1 MIKKLAHLFI
11 VAMGIILLLIYGK
24 SILIQVIIAF
34 LLWFATVQI
43 KKGFQKI
50 KLFDV
55 LLPNAVQSIIIAF
68 VLIVV
73 VYFAMN
79 LIIMNLSEIISSYNS
94 YETNI
99 YNIASKIENLFKINL
114 ERQMMTLIKSVDM
127 KNIFTQLAN
136 GLSNVF
142 SNFVMVLIYLLF
154 IFLES
159 KSVTLK
165 IAALFPDEKKRV
177 NFNNTLKKIEDSLAG
192 YFRVK
197 TLMSLLTGVLSFIVL
212 KIIGVDAPIFW
223 AFLIFLLNYIP
234 TIGSLIATVFPAIFS
249 LLQFGTFIQFITIIL
264 AIGAIQMVVGNF
276 IEPRVVGKSLNVS
289 PIITIIALAVWGQL
303 WGVIGMLLSVPIT
316 VIMIILL
323 SQFESTQ
330 KIAIILSEKGEL

>member
-1 MIKKLAHLFI
+1 MIKNLANLFI
-11 VAMGIILLLIYGK
+11 VAMGTILILIYGQ
-24 SILIQVIIAF
+24 SILVQVIIAF

-43 KKGFQKI
+43 KKSFHKI
-50 KLFDV
+50 KGFDALF
-55 LLPNAVQSIIIAF
+55 PNVVQSLIIAIILVS
-68 VLIVV
+68 VL
-73 VYFAMN
+73 YFATS
-79 LIIMNLSEIISSYNS
+79 IIKTSISQILSSYES

-99 YNIASKIENLFKINL
+99 YNVASKIEAILKINL
-114 ERQMMTLIKSVDM
+114 AEQMKTLLKSLDM
-127 KNIFTQLAN
+127 QNIFTQLAN
-136 GLSNVF
+136 GLSSIF
-142 SNFVMVLIYLLF
+142 SNFMMVLIYLLF

-159 KSVTLK
+159 NTINPKL
-165 IAALFPDEKKRV
+165 AALFPDEKKRENV
-177 NFNNTLKKIEDSLAG
+177 DKMLKKIEDSLAG

-212 KIIGVDAPIFW
+212 KIIGIDAPAFW

-234 TIGSLIATVFPAIFS
+234 TIGSLVATVFPAVFS
-249 LLQFGTFIQFITIIL
+249 LLQFGTFMPFLITIL
-264 AIGAIQMVVGNF
+264 SIGAIQMVVGNF

-289 PIITIIALAVWGQL
+289 PMVTIIALAVWGQL
-303 WGVIGMLLSVPIT
+303 WGVVGMLLSVPIT

>member
-1 MIKKLAHLFI
+1 MIKNLANFFI
-11 VAMGIILLLIYGK
+11 VAIGTILVLIYGQ
-24 SILIQVIIAF
+24 SILVQVIIAF

-43 KKGFQKI
+43 KKWFHKI
-50 KLFDV
+50 KGFDT
-55 LLPNAVQSIIIAF
+55 LLPNIVQSLIIAF
-68 VLIVV
+68 ILVVV

-79 LIIMNLSEIISSYNS
+79 LIISNLSEIMSSYKS

-99 YNIASKIENLFKINL
+99 YNAASKIEKLLKINL
-114 ERQMMTLIKSVDM
+114 AKQMTTLLKSINM
-127 KNIFTQLAN
+127 QNIFSQLAN
-136 GLSNVF
+136 GLSSIF
-142 SNFVMVLIYLLF
+142 SNFMMVLIYLLF

-159 KSVTLK
+159 NTVKLK
-165 IAALFPDEKKRV
+165 IVALFPDEKKRA
-177 NFNNTLKKIEDSLAG
+177 NFNNILKKIENSLAG

-212 KIIGVDAPIFW
+212 KIIGIDAPAFW

-234 TIGSLIATVFPAIFS
+234 TIGSLVATVFPAIFS
-249 LLQFGTFIQFITIIL
+249 LLQFGTFIPFIIIIL

-289 PIITIIALAVWGQL
+289 PMVTIIALAVWGKI

-316 VIMIILL
+316 VIMIIIL
-323 SQFESTQ
+323 SQFEST
-330 KIAIILSEKGEL
+330 KNIAIILSEKGEL